1 MYQLTDAN
9 LNQISAW
16 FFQDV
21 PCKNGISVIDLIKTL
36 SEENVLAN
44 ISTESTSDVVVAES
58 TVISEIQTSE

>member
-21 PCKNGISVIDLIKTL
+21 PCKNGVSIIEVIKTL
-36 SEENVLAN
+36 SAQNVIAN
-44 ISTESTSDVVVAES
+44 APTESEADMAVAQS